1 MAFSLVTGLISNSCS
16 KSNSDPD
23 IPYTDGQIIA
33 DHTVVDQFDK
43 IPQQYIDE
51 VKKMLVDISGES
63 HSLGY
68 RIGHDLLELVDP
80 KYQVLTFDGSVPAN
94 SSQYLRLGRHGAVGE
109 AAFYTSQSSV
119 NAYKSLIT
127 NQNSTGNPYS
137 VMGFGWCWDMSWQ
150 NAPGGGLDPVHNVH
164 WAGSSEGG
172 AQRKPQMGF
181 GPGIR
186 H

>member
-1 MAFSLVTGLISNSCS
+1 MKRIILCASLILMSLVH
-16 KSNSDPD
+16 
-23 IPYTDGQIIA
+23 YGQTIA

-94 SSQYLRLGRHGAVGE
+94 SSQYLRLGRHGVVGE
-109 AAFYTSQSSV
+109 ADFYTSQSSV

-127 NQNSTGNPYS
+127 NQHNTGNPYT

-164 WAGSSEGG
+164 WAGSSEEVL
-172 AQRKPQMGF
+172 MGVSD
-181 GPGIR
+181 GVWTTGIR